1 MPGPTELGED
11 RSRCQNAALM
21 RLVFIVARILLG
33 LMFTVFGLNGFLHF
47 LPMQMPSGLAGQ
59 FLGVIFRSGFYVLVF
74 ATQTLAGILL
84 LVGRFVPFGLA
95 LLAPVIANI
104 LVFHVTMEP
113 AGIAPGL
120 VALVLWILAVIAA
133 RKHFAPLFE
142 PLVRD

>member
-1 MPGPTELGED
+1 MPGPNELGED

-59 FLGVIFRSGFYVLVF
+59 FFGVIFRSGFYVLIF
-74 ATQTLAGILL
+74 ATQTVAGILL
-84 LVGRFVPFGLA
+84 LVGRFVAFGLA

-104 LVFHVTMEP
+104 LAFHLTMEP
-113 AGIAPGL
+113 AGLAPGL

-133 RKHFAPLFE
+133 RRNFMPLFE
-142 PLVRD
+142 AVVRE